1 MAAGDNKISKI
12 TLPNGDTYSIEDEN
26 VGITSTYESDTKTVI
41 LTVGSLGDA
50 DTTAY

>member
-1 MAAGDNKISKI
+1 MPAETQKISKI

-26 VGITSTYESDTKTVI
+26 VGIDSTYDSTTKTVI

>member
-1 MAAGDNKISKI
+1 MPATDQKISKI

-26 VGITSTYESDTKTVI
+26 VGIDSTYDSSTKTVI

-50 DTTAY
+50 DTTAF